1 MSLRKAINAMC
12 RHCSYDPLDIGSA
25 AQQIACCTC
34 KSCPLYKLRP
44 MTAKSI
50 PEKLLRAYRIAPY
63 DLDNQA
69 RALLTPPPLCSGD
82 GQNEP
87 LLDSESISKTDLGKV
102 N

>member
-12 RHCSYDPLDIGSA
+12 RDCAYDPLDIGSA

-34 KSCPLYKLRP
+34 KSCPLYTVRP

-50 PEKLLRAYRIAPY
+50 PEKLLRAYRIAPA
-63 DLDNQA
+63 DLDKQA
-69 RALLTPPPLCSGD
+69 RALLTSPLICSAD

-87 LLDSESISKTDLGKV
+87 LTDSESIARTVLRRI

>member
-12 RHCSYDPLDIGSA
+12 RDCTYDPQDIGSA

-34 KSCPLYKLRP
+34 KSCPLYKVRP
-44 MTAKSI
+44 VTAKSI
-50 PEKLLRAYRIAPY
+50 PEKLLRAYRIAPA

-69 RALLTPPPLCSGD
+69 RALLTPSLLCSAD

-87 LLDSESISKTDLGKV
+87 LLDSESISRTALRTI

>member
-12 RHCSYDPLDIGSA
+12 RHCTYDPQDIGSA

-34 KSCPLYKLRP
+34 KSCPLYEVRP

-50 PEKLLRAYRIAPY
+50 PEKLLRAYRIASD

-69 RALLTPPPLCSGD
+69 RALLTPPLLCSAD
-82 GQNEP
+82 GQNEA
-87 LLDSESISKTDLGKV
+87 LLDSESISRTALRRI